1 MIPLCCE
8 KIQKYKT
15 LKECDCEDVRTPAR
29 PPGLRSAL
37 LLVAD
42 TCAARCGAQGCPK
55 CRIIYELDV
64 TCTSDT
70 TMDVTTEHL
79 DLRTHDGGEDRDDDT
94 VQPVSVARNSEE
106 HILIAKLRKGQALKL
121 EAHAYKGISKQHA
134 KWSPVSTVTMRPL
147 GDVMLNQARV
157 GKLTME
163 QKKECVPAHHRPLA
177 GLCQAL
183 APQQPAPLTP
193 KACAWHRFIDF
204 CPHNVFKLDPVT
216 DAVVVDD
223 PKLATEFNDQH
234 MGRKIGGTGRRVME
248 FVEVKWK
255 VGSPPPPPAL
265 APSVFCWASMG
276 GRGCV
281 QPAFHFRV
289 ETTGALRPEQ
299 IVELAMHQMKEKLSA
314 ASHSLSSMLELQTAA
329 GAEAEEDDGRD
340 PDVGFERWE

>member
-1 MIPLCCE
+1 
-8 KIQKYKT
+8 
-15 LKECDCEDVRTPAR
+15 
-29 PPGLRSAL
+29 

-42 TCAARCGAQGCPK
+42 TRAARFGAQGCPK

-79 DLRTHDGGEDRDDDT
+79 DLQTHDGGEDRDDDT

-163 QKKECVPAHHRPLA
+163 QKKECVSAHYRPLA
-177 GLCQAL
+177 GLCR
-183 APQQPAPLTP
+183 APAPHHPAPLTRE
-193 KACAWHRFIDF
+193 ACAWHRFIDF
-204 CPHNVFKLDPVT
+204 CPQNVFKLDPVT

-248 FVEVKWK
+248 FV
-255 VGSPPPPPAL
+255 
-265 APSVFCWASMG
+265 
-276 GRGCV
+276 
-281 QPAFHFRV
+281 
-289 ETTGALRPEQ
+289 
-299 IVELAMHQMKEKLSA
+299 
-314 ASHSLSSMLELQTAA
+314 
-329 GAEAEEDDGRD
+329 
-340 PDVGFERWE
+340 